1 MEMLIFEKD
10 GKTYTRFKITL
21 KEFKLKFL
29 RNLLTKYGID
39 TSGPVKKNSRYIYFE
54 RMETGLMG
62 RCKLECPDGETEC
75 YICCT
80 KQDSCQCR
88 CDEMD
93 SYEYAEECED
103 YETD

>member
-1 MEMLIFEKD
+1 MHKRNYEERGERLNMEMLIFEKG

-54 RMETGLMG
+54 
-62 RCKLECPDGETEC
+62 KDGDW
-75 YICCT
+75 ING
-80 KQDSCQCR
+80 K
-88 CDEMD
+88 M
-93 SYEYAEECED
+93 
-103 YETD
+103 